1 LFSHKNIILEKNIEL
16 YQPIIIIG
24 APRSGT
30 NMLRDVLTRL
40 PNVGT
45 WPCDEINY
53 IWKHGNISYP
63 SDEFPPDLARQNVK
77 RYIRNKFKEIA
88 KKWNSNIVVEKTCAN
103 SLRVGFVDCIIPEA
117 RYVFIK
123 RNGIDAIASIIRR
136 WKAKLDIP
144 YILRKSKYVPLADI
158 PYYATQYLKNRL
170 YRIASN
176 EKRLAY
182 WGPKIEGMESLL
194 KSYDLETVCALQW
207 KKCVDSATKA
217 FKNML
222 SRKYIEVSYEDFV
235 RNPKEEMKKI
245 VHFLGLNVNELVLE
259 KAVYDVNDR
268 NIGKG
273 YKELKRETIDRLLPL
288 IEDTMKHHRY
298 A

>member
-1 LFSHKNIILEKNIEL
+1 
-16 YQPIIIIG
+16 
-24 APRSGT
+24 
-30 NMLRDVLTRL
+30 
-40 PNVGT
+40 VG
-45 WPCDEINY
+45 
-53 IWKHGNISYP
+53 YP
-63 SDEFPPDLARQNVK
+63 SDEFTSDMARPKVC
-77 RYIRNKFKEIA
+77 RYIRRKFDLVARKYQA
-88 KKWNSNIVVEKTCAN
+88 NMVVEKTCAN
-103 SLRVGFVDCIIPEA
+103 SLRVEFVDCIIPEA

-123 RNGIDAIASIIRR
+123 RDGIDAIASIMRR

-144 YILRKSKYVPLADI
+144 YILRKLRFVPLADI
-158 PYYATQYLKNRL
+158 PYYATRYLKNRL
-170 YRIASN
+170 YRIVSN

-182 WGPKIEGMESLL
+182 WGPKIEGLESLL

-207 KKCVDSATKA
+207 KKCVNSATKA
-217 FKNML
+217 FGNML

-245 VHFLGLNVNELVLE
+245 VHFLGINVNKLVLG

-273 YKELKRETIDRLLPL
+273 YKELKRETIDRLLLL
-288 IEDTMKHHRY
+288 IEDTMKHHGY